1 MLWLVVLWFV
11 LFGFFVGSYGIY
23 FAYLRK
29 CARRPWGLKVEAE
42 SGPALSVLVP
52 AHNEVGVIGKK
63 LENLVNVDYPRQKLE
78 VFVIDDASSDGTLA
92 EVENFVKS
100 HPDFPVKLVKQN
112 PRRGKAAALN
122 KALGLVSHDTVVV
135 TDADAFWEKDILAK
149 AVPYLSDSTVGAV
162 SGRQVADSSKQS
174 WVAKG
179 ETGYLDLISVLRLG
193 ESKIHSTIRFEG
205 VFCAFKRACF
215 DEFDSSGADDSGT
228 ALKIVEN
235 GFRAILV
242 PEVSVP
248 SAVPTGFKERLN
260 VKTRRSVHLTGL
272 WVQCLKNLL
281 GGHRG
286 LPKKI
291 AVPEILISLFDPFVF
306 FVLACVTIALIV
318 LSPILLIPIAALLG
332 FFALVPKTR
341 AYLVHGVLDQFV
353 MLYSIL
359 LYARQKR
366 FTAWEKT

>member
-1 MLWLVVLWFV
+1 MD
-11 LFGFFVGSYGIY
+11 
-23 FAYLRK
+23 
-29 CARRPWGLKVEAE
+29 AE
-42 SGPALSVLVP
+42 FEPALSVLVP
-52 AHNEVGVIGKK
+52 AHNEAGVIGKK
-63 LENLVNVDYPRQKLE
+63 LENLANVSYPREKLE

-92 EVENFVKS
+92 EVENFVRG
-100 HPDFPVKLVKQN
+100 HHDFPVKVIKQN
-112 PRRGKAAALN
+112 PRGGKAAALN
-122 KALGLVSHDTVVV
+122 RALGLVSFDSVVV
-135 TDADAFWEKDILAK
+135 TDADAFWAKDVLAK

-162 SGRQVADSSKQS
+162 SGRQVADSSPQS

-193 ESKIHSTIRFEG
+193 ESKAYSTIRFEG

-228 ALKIVEN
+228 ALKIVQN
-235 GFRAILV
+235 GFRTILA

-248 SAVPTGFKERLN
+248 SAVPSGFKERLS

-281 GGHRG
+281 GKQRG

-291 AVPEILISLFDPFVF
+291 AVPEILISLLDPFVF
-306 FVLACVTIALIV
+306 FALACVTIVLIV
-318 LSPILLIPIAALLG
+318 LSPILLIPIVALLG
-332 FFALVPKTR
+332 CFALIPKTR
-341 AYLVHGVLDQFV
+341 AYFVHGVVDQFV

-359 LYARQKR
+359 LYAGRKR